1 MKITV
6 AGGSG
11 FLGRA
16 LTSAL
21 RSSGHSVAV
30 LTRHPRESADV
41 AWSPHNPSAPWTGR
55 VRESDVVVNLAG
67 ESIAGQRWTA
77 HRKAVLRDS
86 RLMATSALASAIL
99 ASPHPPVFV
108 SGSAVGFYGTP
119 GAAPLTE
126 SSPSGTGFL
135 AALCRDWEAAALEAS
150 RATRVV
156 LLRSGVVLATNGGA
170 LPQLARPFWFLA
182 GGPVGSGAQYV
193 SWIHLDDWVS
203 MTAWAI
209 AENGISGPLNL
220 TAPNP
225 VTNAELAGS
234 LASVIHRPALVRT
247 PAVAVRLAVGEMAD
261 EAILNGQRVLPAK
274 AMAAGFAFHYPTIDA
289 ALQAIYKK

>member
-16 LTSAL
+16 LTASL

-30 LTRHPRESADV
+30 LTRQPMASGDV
-41 AWSPHNPSAPWTGR
+41 EWSPGNRAAPWTGH

-67 ESIAGQRWTA
+67 ESIAGQRWTP
-77 HRKAVLRDS
+77 HRKAILRDS
-86 RLMATSALASAIL
+86 RLIATSALASAIL
-99 ASPHPPVFV
+99 ESPTPPVFV

-119 GAAPLTE
+119 GATRLTE
-126 SSPSGTGFL
+126 SSESGTGFL
-135 AALCRDWEAAALEAS
+135 AALCREWEAAALEAS

-156 LLRSGVVLATNGGA
+156 LLRTGVVLASDGGA
-170 LPQLARPFWFLA
+170 LPQLARPFWFFA

-209 AENGISGPLNL
+209 GGNSITGPLNL

-234 LASVIHRPALVRT
+234 LASVIHRPALVRA
-247 PAVAVRLAVGEMAD
+247 PGVAVRLAVGEIAD

-274 AMAAGFAFHYPTIDA
+274 ATDAGFRFRYPTIDV
-289 ALQAIYKK
+289 ALKAIYET